1 MKKTLNILG
10 IISSIFLS
18 FVISILLIVLS
29 LSIAFKNTISEKGI
43 EKIINTNS
51 TDTLKSLVTKDDLDS
66 LSKNSNINKEDLI
79 SILDSKELTKEIS
92 SFLSQIIKSTI
103 KNEDVIITKEQMT
116 NLINLTIDEY
126 NKIAKEK
133 ITDEERNEITSSI
146 TSEKIKE
153 LNDEINNNNNE
164 LSKDIK
170 ETLKVFDFVL
180 YGSFTIYLCI
190 IITVLIIIIALF
202 RYSYY
207 KWIPYV
213 SITFLS
219 TGLITLLSSLLVDYM
234 LVENIKILSDTL
246 TNNLL
251 IISSIY
257 ILIAAFLL
265 LTFYFLKK
273 YVISKEDN
281 SYKSDKNDKCDKD
294 I

>member
-10 IISSIFLS
+10 IISSVFLS

-51 TDTLKSLVTKDDLDS
+51 TDTIKSLITKDDPDS

-79 SILDSKELTKEIS
+79 STLDSKELTKEIS

-116 NLINLTIDEY
+116 NLINLTIDKY

-146 TSEKIKE
+146 TSEKIKKI
-153 LNDEINNNNNE
+153 NDEINNNE

-180 YGSFTIYLCI
+180 YGSFTIHLFI
-190 IITVLIIIIALF
+190 IIIVLIIIIALF

-213 SITFLS
+213 SITFLC
-219 TGLITLLSSLLVDYM
+219 TGLITLLSSLLIDYM
-234 LVENIKILSDTL
+234 LVENITILSDTL

-265 LTFYFLKK
+265 LAFYFLKK
-273 YVISKEDN
+273 YVIGKESN
-281 SYKSDKNDKCDKD
+281 LFKSDKNDKCNKD

>member
-10 IISSIFLS
+10 IIGSIFLS

-43 EKIINTNS
+43 EKIIKTNS
-51 TDTLKSLVTKDDLDS
+51 TDTIKSLVTKEDLDS

-116 NLINLTIDEY
+116 SLINLTIDKY
-126 NKIAKEK
+126 NNIAKEK
-133 ITDEERNEITSSI
+133 ITDEERNEIISSI

-153 LNDEINNNNNE
+153 LNDEINNNNE

-180 YGSFTIYLCI
+180 YGSFTTYLCI

-207 KWIPYV
+207 KWLPYV

-265 LTFYFLKK
+265 LAFYFLKK
-273 YVISKEDN
+273 YIISKEDN
-281 SYKSDKNDKCDKD
+281 SFKSDKNDEKYKK